1 MATEERPVTSVDVA
15 RLAGVSRTTVSYVLN
30 NTPNLS
36 IKPET
41 REKVLAAAREL
52 NYQVHQVARTL
63 RKGQSDEIYF
73 VADRPLTLFTTELI
87 RAMHKRAK
95 DLGYTLAVY
104 FNDDP
109 DEEHRHNFLLG
120 LLSHQPAGVIGMP
133 GGYLTSDLDE
143 MRTQSAAALVY
154 FQRDQ
159 FHNYLYFRTRAYEV
173 GKIIARYLIGRG
185 HRRIGLIAPQNRLQV
200 TNLAGRVDGL
210 KEVLGETGYPDFQSY
225 PVEGPNLDEMR
236 QVARQLRSDP
246 DRPTAIY
253 GFSDE
258 YSFPLLRALLEQ
270 GFRIPQDVALIG
282 ADNTPMC
289 DYTSPSL
296 TSVSLNVKE
305 IAEQAVD
312 AIARKKGSKN
322 GSVIEVGSPILPF
335 LVQREST

>member
-1 MATEERPVTSVDVA
+1 MATEERPVTSFDVA

-36 IKPET
+36 IKAET

-87 RAMHKRAK
+87 RGMHQRAK
-95 DLGYTLAVY
+95 ELGYTLAVY

-109 DEEHRHNFLLG
+109 DEEHRHNFLLR

-133 GGYLTSDLDE
+133 GGYLTSELE
-143 MRTQSAAALVY
+143 QVQSQSTASLVY
-154 FQRDQ
+154 FQANHLHNDNY
-159 FHNYLYFRTRAYEV
+159 FHERAFEV
-173 GKIIARYLIGRG
+173 GKIVALYLLERG
-185 HRRIGLIAPQNRLQV
+185 HRKIGMIAPQNRLQV
-200 TNLAGRVDGL
+200 TNLAGRVKGIKDIL
-210 KEVLGETGYPDFQSY
+210 ENAGYPAFRVF
-225 PVEGPNLDEMR
+225 PVEGPNLNEMR
-236 QVARQLRSDP
+236 QIVSQLQADP

-258 YSFPLLRALLEQ
+258 YSFPLLRALLEK
-270 GFRIPQDVALIG
+270 GFKVPQDIALIG
-282 ADNTPMC
+282 SDNTPFC
-289 DYTSPSL
+289 DYTVPSL
-296 TSVSLNVKE
+296 TSVSLNVKH

-312 AIARKKGSKN
+312 LIAQKKGNREKSFSELKPN
-322 GSVIEVGSPILPF
+322 PLPF
-335 LVQREST
+335 LIEREST

>member
-1 MATEERPVTSVDVA
+1 MATEERPVTSFDVA

-87 RAMHKRAK
+87 RAMHRRAS

-109 DEEHRHNFLLG
+109 DEEHRHNFLLR
-120 LLSHQPAGVIGMP
+120 LLSRQPVGVIGMP
-133 GGYLTSDLDE
+133 GGYLTSGLDQV
-143 MRTQSAAALVY
+143 RTQTATTLVY
-154 FQRDQ
+154 FQKDQ
-159 FHNYLYFRTRAYEV
+159 YHNYSYFRTRAYEV
-173 GKIIARYLIGRG
+173 GRLITRYLIERG

-200 TNLAGRVDGL
+200 TNLAGRVEGM
-210 KEVLGETGYPDFQSY
+210 KEVLGQAGYPNYREY
-225 PVEGPNLDEMR
+225 PVDGPNLDEMR
-236 QVARQLRSDP
+236 QIVRQLQSDP
-246 DRPTAIY
+246 NRPTAIY

-270 GFRIPQDVALIG
+270 GFRVPHDMALIG

-296 TSVSLNVKE
+296 TSVSLNVKQ
-305 IAEQAVD
+305 IAEQAID
-312 AIARKKGSKN
+312 AIVQRKDSKE
-322 GSVIEVGSPILPF
+322 SSITEVESKSLPF